1 MDMSTVLLL
10 ALLMM
15 AGAALY
21 TSVGHAGASAYLAV
35 MALFSVSADTM
46 RPTALVL
53 NILVAGFTTWRF
65 VRAGQFN
72 AKLLLPFVI
81 GAIPAAYLA
90 GQAHLPG
97 HVYRPIVAGVLLL
110 AALRL
115 LWPSKREVREPAPP
129 RNWIAV
135 LSGAGIGALS
145 GLTGT
150 GGGIFLSP
158 LVLLHGWETPRRTSG
173 LSAAFILC
181 VSIAGLLGNLTS
193 VGRLPRELPIFV
205 IAVLVGAVIG
215 TRLGVSKLD
224 PRRLLQALGIVL
236 VIAAAKLALI

>member
-1 MDMSTVLLL
+1 MDMTAVALM

-21 TSVGHAGASAYLAV
+21 TSVGHAGASAYLAI
-35 MALFSVSADTM
+35 MALFAVAPETM

-53 NILVAGFTTWRF
+53 NILVASFTTWRF
-65 VRAGQFN
+65 ARAGQIDRR
-72 AKLLLPFVI
+72 LLGLFVI
-81 GAIPAAYLA
+81 GAIPAAFVA
-90 GQAHLPG
+90 GQLTLPG
-97 HVYRPIVAGVLLL
+97 HLYRPVVAAVLLL
-110 AALRL
+110 AAIRL
-115 LWPSKREVREPAPP
+115 ILPSARPAREPVPP
-129 RNWIAV
+129 RSWIAI
-135 LSGAGIGALS
+135 LSGAGIGTLS

-158 LVLLHGWETPRRTSG
+158 LVLLLGWESPRRTSG

-193 VGRLPRELPIFV
+193 VGRLPAELPIFV
-205 IAVLVGAVIG
+205 VAVLIGALIG
-215 TRLGVSKLD
+215 TRLGVAKLD

-236 VIAAAKLALI
+236 VVAAAKLAFT